1 MALQLQQEVISTLKK
16 VDGDIRR
23 FAACL
28 DKAKM
33 SKTVEETDIENSEE
47 LQTLNNQLRQHRDEV
62 RKLMTSSGTPTQK
75 KMKKD
80 VSASNASKKLADAR
94 QRIEH
99 ELRRFQEY
107 ESGLATKALSVASP
121 TSTGS
126 ETGMS
131 IHDDDSEVK
140 VTVDQVVGSGDN
152 DLIEEFTCKICLV
165 HVVGCEPQLT
175 RCSHLFCGDCMSQW
189 FAMNPGN
196 KTWAQRAKS
205 AGSVPCPVC
214 KEPLHKDQDLNP
226 VSRDGEGGSQMLFR
240 MLSDTKIVCG
250 NNATCIANGQCD
262 WKGDY
267 GSYQEHIRLCKNLPL
282 FGPSPRPTEEA
293 PVAATIEGVEE
304 APVAATIEGVAVTIE
319 GVALKVLQRL
329 PVESV
334 QTSSEL
340 DTCIPHVSE
349 AVEIEELPF
358 EESALPAEEEV
369 DTLAGLI
376 GALLELPP
384 NDGNLKVAEDEGEDT
399 CSTDAASQSE
409 QVESGS
415 ASSDAESGEV
425 LHAYNAADFQAQAS
439 RMLQIPK
446 RQAKRQAAENAKKAQ
461 EAKITQAAQAQ
472 AQARQWQAAVAQQ
485 QAAQCQWQMAAQLQ
499 AAQVQAARIVQW
511 QQVKAGY
518 MQQAQQAYAGQ
529 AAQVAQMQ
537 AQQAMLV
544 QRARAGHKK

>member
-1 MALQLQQEVISTLKK
+1 
-16 VDGDIRR
+16 
-23 FAACL
+23 
-28 DKAKM
+28 
-33 SKTVEETDIENSEE
+33 
-47 LQTLNNQLRQHRDEV
+47 
-62 RKLMTSSGTPTQK
+62 
-75 KMKKD
+75 
-80 VSASNASKKLADAR
+80 
-94 QRIEH
+94 
-99 ELRRFQEY
+99 
-107 ESGLATKALSVASP
+107 
-121 TSTGS
+121 
-126 ETGMS
+126 
-131 IHDDDSEVK
+131 
-140 VTVDQVVGSGDN
+140 
-152 DLIEEFTCKICLV
+152 
-165 HVVGCEPQLT
+165 
-175 RCSHLFCGDCMSQW
+175 
-189 FAMNPGN
+189 MNPGN

-250 NNATCIANGQCD
+250 NNAKCTANGQCD

-282 FGPSPRPTEEA
+282 FGPSPPPAEEA
-293 PVAATIEGVEE
+293 PVAA
-304 APVAATIEGVAVTIE
+304 ALEGVAEV
-319 GVALKVLQRL
+319 
-329 PVESV
+329 S
-334 QTSSEL
+334 
-340 DTCIPHVSE
+340 DTQE
-349 AVEIEELPF
+349 AIEIEETSF
-358 EESALPAEEEV
+358 EDSALPAEELLVLDSQPQEV

-376 GALLELPP
+376 GALLELQP
-384 NDGNLKVAEDEGEDT
+384 NDENSKVAEDEGEDT

-425 LHAYNAADFQAQAS
+425 LQAYNAADFQAQAS
-439 RMLQIPK
+439 SMLKIGK

-472 AQARQWQAAVAQQ
+472 AQARQWQAAVAHQ

-499 AAQVQAARIVQW
+499 AVQVQAARIAQW

-518 MQQAQQAYAGQ
+518 MQQAQLAYAGQ

>member
-33 SKTVEETDIENSEE
+33 SKTVEDTDIENSEE

-80 VSASNASKKLADAR
+80 VNASNASKKLADAR

-107 ESGLATKALSVASP
+107 ESCLATKAISVASP

-126 ETGMS
+126 ETDVS
-131 IHDDDSEVK
+131 IHDHDAEVK
-140 VTVDQVVGSGDN
+140 VTVDQVVGSGNN

-250 NNATCIANGQCD
+250 NNAKCTANGQCD

-282 FGPSPRPTEEA
+282 FGPSPPPAEEA
-293 PVAATIEGVEE
+293 PVAA
-304 APVAATIEGVAVTIE
+304 ALEGVAEVSDT
-319 GVALKVLQRL
+319 
-329 PVESV
+329 PVEPV
-334 QTSSEL
+334 QTNTS
-340 DTCIPHVSE
+340 HRE
-349 AVEIEELPF
+349 AIEIEETPF
-358 EESALPAEEEV
+358 EDSALPAEELLVLDSQPQEV

-376 GALLELPP
+376 GALLELQP
-384 NDGNLKVAEDEGEDT
+384 NDENSKVAEDEGEDT

-425 LHAYNAADFQAQAS
+425 LQAYNAADFQAQAS
-439 RMLQIPK
+439 SISPSAKR

-472 AQARQWQAAVAQQ
+472 AQARQWQAAVAHQ

-518 MQQAQQAYAGQ
+518 MQQAQLAYAGQ
-529 AAQVAQMQ
+529 VAQVAQMQ

>member
-1 MALQLQQEVISTLKK
+1 MALQLQQKVISTLKK

-33 SKTVEETDIENSEE
+33 SKTVEETDIENLEE
-47 LQTLNNQLRQHRDEV
+47 LQTLNIQLRQDRDEV
-62 RKLMTSSGTPTQK
+62 RRLMISSGTQ

-80 VSASNASKKLADAR
+80 VNASNASKKLADAR

-107 ESGLATKALSVASP
+107 ESGLGTKALSVASP

-126 ETGMS
+126 ETDVS

-140 VTVDQVVGSGDN
+140 VTVDQVVGSGNN

-189 FAMNPGN
+189 FTMNPGN

-250 NNATCIANGQCD
+250 NNAKCTANGQCD
-262 WKGDY
+262 WKGEY

-282 FGPSPRPTEEA
+282 FGPSPPAEEA
-293 PVAATIEGVEE
+293 AVAATIE
-304 APVAATIEGVAVTIE
+304 AVAEVSDM
-319 GVALKVLQRL
+319 

-334 QTSSEL
+334 QTSSAL
-340 DTCIPHVSE
+340 VTSIPHVSE
-349 AVEIEELPF
+349 AIEIEETPF
-358 EESALPAEEEV
+358 EESALPAEEVLGSQPQEV

-376 GALLELPP
+376 GALLELHP
-384 NDGNLKVAEDEGEDT
+384 NDQHLKVAEDESEDT

-425 LHAYNAADFQAQAS
+425 LQAYNAADFQAQAS
-439 RMLQIPK
+439 SISPSAKR

-472 AQARQWQAAVAQQ
+472 AQARQWQAAVAHQ

-544 QRARAGHKK
+544 QRARAAHKK

>member
-23 FAACL
+23 FAVCL

-33 SKTVEETDIENSEE
+33 SKTVEGIDTENSEE

-62 RKLMTSSGTPTQK
+62 RKLMTSAGTPTQK
-75 KMKKD
+75 MKKD
-80 VSASNASKKLADAR
+80 VNASNASKKLADAR

-107 ESGLATKALSVASP
+107 ESGLVTKALSVASP

-126 ETGMS
+126 ETDVS
-131 IHDDDSEVK
+131 IHDHDSEVK
-140 VTVDQVVGSGDN
+140 VTVDQVVGSANN

-165 HVVGCEPQLT
+165 HLVGCEPQLT

-250 NNATCIANGQCD
+250 NNARCNANGQCD

-267 GSYQEHIRLCKNLPL
+267 GSYQEHIRVCRNLPL
-282 FGPSPRPTEEA
+282 LGPSPSAEDA
-293 PVAATIEGVEE
+293 PAAATLE
-304 APVAATIEGVAVTIE
+304 AVAEVSDTS
-319 GVALKVLQRL
+319 L
-329 PVESV
+329 ESV
-334 QTSSEL
+334 QMSAEL
-340 DTCIPHVSE
+340 HPTISCDFE
-349 AVEIEELPF
+349 AVQETHL
-358 EESALPAEEEV
+358 EESALAAEEGLDGQSQEV

-376 GALLELPP
+376 GALLELQP
-384 NDGNLKVAEDEGEDT
+384 NDEKLKVAGDESEDT
-399 CSTDAASQSE
+399 CSTDAASE

-425 LHAYNAADFQAQAS
+425 LQAYNAADFQAPANS
-439 RMLQIPK
+439 ISPSAKR
-446 RQAKRQAAENAKKAQ
+446 RQAKRQAAENAKKIQ

-472 AQARQWQAAVAQQ
+472 AQARQWQAAVAHQ
-485 QAAQCQWQMAAQLQ
+485 QAAQCQWHMAAQLQ
-499 AAQVQAARIVQW
+499 AAQVQAARILQW

-518 MQQAQQAYAGQ
+518 MQQAAQQAYAGQ
-529 AAQVAQMQ
+529 AAQVAHMQ